1 MNLLRSIAVEEAS
14 SKSAQISEIASRMNA
29 GNDIGAAPCAAA
41 NDSATEKRAM
51 TNRPSRAER
60 ISAPP
65 GSVEYD
71 ADVLVIG
78 GGPAG
83 TWAAVSAAQRGAR
96 VVLADKGFCGTSG
109 ATAAAGTG
117 VWYVDPDPERRG
129 AAMASREKL
138 GGYLQDRR
146 WMTRVLDK
154 TFEQSNRLAD
164 WGYPYPVDDSGKSQR
179 NSLQGPEYMRL
190 MRKRTKQAGV
200 IILDH
205 SPALELLVDED
216 GAVAGASGLRRQK
229 QDRWTVRA
237 RPVVIATGGCAFLSK
252 TLGSN
257 VLTGDGYLM
266 AAEVG
271 AEFSSME
278 FSNPYAISPAFG
290 SVTKTLFYGWATF
303 TYEDG
308 SVVPGAASKGGRSAI
323 ARALQQGPVYARLDK
338 ADGGVQR
345 FMRVSQPNFFLP
357 FDRTGIDPFTDRFPV
372 TLRLE
377 GTVRGTG
384 GLRIVDDSCAT
395 TVPGLYA
402 AGDAATRELVC
413 GGFTGGGSH
422 NAAWAMSSGTFA
434 GQGAADYSRQ
444 ASPARGRRLSSAGTV
459 ALRKRAWRP
468 FKPAELVKAV
478 QDEVFPYELNY
489 FREAGR
495 LGASFERLDALWD
508 DVSRA
513 DAAAADDVL
522 RARESA
528 AMLATARWMYR
539 SGLARKESRGMHRRD
554 DFPEQDGR
562 QRHYIT
568 TGGLDEV
575 WTETRPHAD
584 AAYAEAAE

>member
-1 MNLLRSIAVEEAS
+1 
-14 SKSAQISEIASRMNA
+14 
-29 GNDIGAAPCAAA
+29 
-41 NDSATEKRAM
+41 M
-51 TNRPSRAER
+51 TGRAEKLP
-60 ISAPP
+60 ATA

-71 ADVLVIG
+71 ADVLILG

-83 TWAAVSAAQRGAR
+83 TWAAINAAECGAR

-117 VWYVDPDPERRG
+117 IWYIDPDPLLRE
-129 AAMASREKL
+129 AAMAGREKM

-146 WMTRVLDK
+146 WMARTLDY
-154 TFEQSNRLAD
+154 TFAQSNRLAE
-164 WGYPYPVDDSGKSQR
+164 WGYPYPVDENGKSQR

-190 MRKRTKQAGV
+190 MRKRSKASGV

-205 SPALELLVDED
+205 SPALELLLDDD
-216 GAVAGASGLRRQK
+216 GAAAGATGLRRQK
-229 QDRWTVRA
+229 HDRWIVRA
-237 RPVVIATGGCAFLSK
+237 KAVVIATGGCAFLSK

-266 AAEVG
+266 AAEAG
-271 AEFSSME
+271 AELTSME
-278 FSNPYAISPAFG
+278 FSNPYAISAAFG

-323 ARALQQGPVYARLDK
+323 ARALTQGSVYAQLDK
-338 ADGGVQR
+338 ADEGVR
-345 FMRVSQPNFFLP
+345 RTMRASQPNFFLP
-357 FDRTGIDPFTDRFPV
+357 FDRTGIDPFTQRFPV

-384 GLRIVDDSCAT
+384 GLRIVDDNCAT

-422 NAAWAMSSGTFA
+422 NAAWAMSSGTWA
-434 GQGAADYSRQ
+434 GQGAAAYAKQ
-444 ASPARGRRLSSAGTV
+444 AGLVARGQAARAGTV
-459 ALRKRAWRP
+459 ALRDRAGRP
-468 FKPAELVKAV
+468 FAPAQLARAV
-478 QDEVFPYELNY
+478 QDEVFPYDLNY

-495 LGASFERLDALWD
+495 LGASLQRLDALWAEAFSS
-508 DVSRA
+508 DVASES
-513 DAAAADDVL
+513 DLL
-522 RARESA
+522 RAREAA

-554 DFPEQDGR
+554 DFQNQDER
-562 QRHYIT
+562 FRHYIT
-568 TGGLDEV
+568 AGGLDEV
-575 WTETRPHAD
+575 WTSSRPHAETS
-584 AAYAEAAE
+584 YSEAAE

>member
-1 MNLLRSIAVEEAS
+1 MTKRSI
-14 SKSAQISEIASRMNA
+14 
-29 GNDIGAAPCAAA
+29 
-41 NDSATEKRAM
+41 
-51 TNRPSRAER
+51 RAER
-60 ISAPP
+60 ISAPA
-65 GSVEYD
+65 GSVEFD
-71 ADVLVIG
+71 ADVLVLG

-83 TWAAVSAAQRGAR
+83 TWAAVSAAEQGAR

-117 VWYVDPDPERRG
+117 VWYVDPDPSLRE
-129 AAMASREKL
+129 AAMANREKL

-146 WMTRVLDK
+146 WMARVLDR
-154 TFEQSNRLAD
+154 TYDQSNRLAD
-164 WGYPYPVDDSGKSQR
+164 WGYPYPIDDSGKSQR

-205 SPALELLVDED
+205 SPALELLVDDD
-216 GAVAGASGLRRQK
+216 GAVAGTTGLRRQK
-229 QDRWTVRA
+229 HDRWTVRA
-237 RPVVIATGGCAFLSK
+237 KAVVIATGGCAFLGK

-266 AAEVG
+266 AAEIG
-271 AEFSSME
+271 AELTSME
-278 FSNPYAISPAFG
+278 FSNPYAISAAFG

-303 TYEDG
+303 SYEDG

-323 ARALQQGPVYARLDK
+323 ARALLQEPVYARLDK
-338 ADGGVQR
+338 ADGDVQR
-345 FMRVSQPNFFLP
+345 YMRASQPNFFLP
-357 FDRTGIDPFTDRFPV
+357 FDRTGIDPFTLRFPV

-395 TVPGLYA
+395 SVPGLYA
-402 AGDAATRELVC
+402 AGDAATRELIC

-422 NAAWAMSSGTFA
+422 NAAWAMSSGAWA
-434 GQGAADYSRQ
+434 GQGAADYARQ
-444 ASPARGRRLSSAGTV
+444 VGPATKRSLSSAGTV
-459 ALRKRAWRP
+459 ALRNRAERP
-468 FKPAELVKAV
+468 FNPADLTRAV

-495 LGASFERLDALWD
+495 LSQSLQRLDALWTEA
-508 DVSRA
+508 SGA
-513 DAAAADDVL
+513 DADAESDVL
-522 RARESA
+522 RAREGV

-539 SGLARKESRGMHRRD
+539 SGLARQESRGMHRRD
-554 DFPEQDGR
+554 DFPDQDAR

-568 TGGLDEV
+568 TGGLDDV
-575 WTETRPHAD
+575 WTKVRPT
-584 AAYAEAAE
+584 AATVYAEAAE

>member
-1 MNLLRSIAVEEAS
+1 
-14 SKSAQISEIASRMNA
+14 
-29 GNDIGAAPCAAA
+29 
-41 NDSATEKRAM
+41 M
-51 TNRPSRAER
+51 TNQINRAER
-60 ISAPP
+60 RAAPS

-71 ADVLVIG
+71 ADVLVLG

-83 TWAAVSAAQRGAR
+83 TWAAVSAAERGAR

-117 VWYVDPDPERRG
+117 VWYVDPVPAERE
-129 AAMASREKL
+129 AAMAGREKL
-138 GGYLQDRR
+138 GGFLQDRR
-146 WMTRVLDK
+146 WMARVLDL
-154 TFEQSNRLAD
+154 TYQQSNRLAD
-164 WGYPYPVDDSGKSQR
+164 WGYPYPDDEHGISQR

-200 IILDH
+200 TILDH

-216 GAVAGASGLRRQK
+216 GAAAGASGVRRQK
-229 QDRWTVRA
+229 QDHWTVRA
-237 RPVVIATGGCAFLSK
+237 RAVVIATGGCAFLSK

-266 AAEVG
+266 AAEIG

-303 TYEDG
+303 TYDDG

-323 ARALQQGPVYARLDK
+323 ARALLEGPVYARLDK
-338 ADGGVQR
+338 ADEDVQR
-345 FMRVSQPNFFLP
+345 HMRTAQPNFFLP
-357 FDRTGIDPFTDRFPV
+357 FDRTGIDPFRDRFPV

-384 GLRIVDDSCAT
+384 GLRIVDDCCAT
-395 TVPGLYA
+395 SVPGLYA
-402 AGDAATRELVC
+402 AGDAATRELIC

-422 NAAWAMSSGTFA
+422 NAAWAMSSGTLA
-434 GQGAADYSRQ
+434 GQGAAAYARQ
-444 ASPARGRRLSSAGTV
+444 AGTAAGRTLSSMGTIGFRSRSRRAFDPA
-459 ALRKRAWRP
+459 ALAR
-468 FKPAELVKAV
+468 AV

-489 FREAGR
+489 FRDASR
-495 LGASFERLDALWD
+495 LDGALRRLDASWR
-508 DVSRA
+508 DVSDA
-513 DAAAADDVL
+513 DAADTSEVL

-539 SGLARKESRGMHRRD
+539 SALARQESRGMHRRD
-554 DFPEQDGR
+554 DFPDLDHR
-562 QRHYIT
+562 QRHYVT

-575 WTETRPHAD
+575 WTSVRPHPE